1 MINSDSKILESQV
14 LIRFE
19 DCDPFGHL
27 NNGRYIN
34 YFTNAREDQ
43 VREYYGFDVY
53 KHIKENGKAWVV
65 TTNQV
70 QYLQQVKYMETITIR
85 TCLRWYTSSDLMVE
99 GQMVDPNTQSILAV
113 IWTRLTYID
122 LKKGGRTEYSQELMD
137 LYHSIAIF
145 GEGKQEQTF
154 EERIKEIRSELAA
167 KLNVWAVS
175 IY

>member
-1 MINSDSKILESQV
+1 MKNSDLPKILESQV

-27 NNGRYIN
+27 NNGRFID

-43 VREYYGFDVY
+43 VRDFYGFDVY

-65 TTNQV
+65 TSNQV
-70 QYLQQVKYMETITIR
+70 QYIREVKFMETKTIR
-85 TCLRWYTSSDLMVE
+85 TCLRWYTTSDLLVE
-99 GQMVDPNTQSILAV
+99 GQMVDPATQTILAV

-137 LYHSIAIF
+137 LYQSITLL
-145 GEGKQEQTF
+145 GEGKEALTF
-154 EERIKEIRSELAA
+154 EARVKELRSEQAA
-167 KLNVWAVS
+167 KLKV
-175 IY
+175 